1 MSFSNDV
8 KTELSRRIDEER
20 LCRIAELS
28 AVIRFAGRI
37 DREKPEIE
45 IHTENVM
52 LAKKYYTLIKKTF
65 SGKVLLSIRGLKGE
79 VKNRRYS
86 IVVRDAA
93 LIRELL
99 QAIHYGED
107 AQMEQKV
114 LGMEEALRAFIRGAF
129 LVSGSVSD
137 PGKSYHFEIVCR
149 DEEQANRL
157 CRQICYF
164 EISAKIIQ
172 RKTRYIVYVKDSN
185 GIVELLKVMGA
196 GKASMDLENVRI
208 IKDMR
213 NSANRQYNCDAAN
226 INKMVK
232 ASARQLEDIHL
243 LERTIGL
250 DSLPPALCEM
260 ARVRLAHPEE
270 SLQELGQYLDPPVGK
285 SGVNHRLRKLSQMA
299 EDLK

>member
-129 LVSGSVSD
+129 L
-137 PGKSYHFEIVCR
+137 
-149 DEEQANRL
+149 
-157 CRQICYF
+157 
-164 EISAKIIQ
+164 
-172 RKTRYIVYVKDSN
+172 
-185 GIVELLKVMGA
+185 
-196 GKASMDLENVRI
+196 
-208 IKDMR
+208 
-213 NSANRQYNCDAAN
+213 
-226 INKMVK
+226 
-232 ASARQLEDIHL
+232 
-243 LERTIGL
+243 
-250 DSLPPALCEM
+250 
-260 ARVRLAHPEE
+260 
-270 SLQELGQYLDPPVGK
+270 
-285 SGVNHRLRKLSQMA
+285 
-299 EDLK
+299 